1 MRYTVKVRMRQR
13 LRDLVSL
20 SRVVIDD
27 GPDHRAEFLQG
38 FEALIKR
45 PLHFVEIVPA
55 KLDDDIVSDRSS
67 GP

>member
-1 MRYTVKVRMRQR
+1 MRYTVNVRMRQR

-27 GPDHRAEFLQG
+27 CPGHRAEFLQG

-45 PLHFVEIVPA
+45 PLHFVEIMPA
-55 KLDDDIVSDRSS
+55 KAPQDAHL
-67 GP
+67 GH